1 LNEQREGITRR
12 QFGKGTAAVSL
23 LASGANAPSAPVAPK
38 LSGIWQRTLGTPE
51 KLTPAR
57 VRHYGPDTAG
67 LANLPPVSAAPVPVS
82 GRATSRGYE
91 VHIPL
96 EPGEMI
102 YGLGLQFQSVLQR
115 GRKKKLRVNADPVAD
130 TGDSH
135 APVPFY
141 VSNRGY
147 GIFVDTARYLTV
159 YCGNKIKKDAP
170 HPVRTGDAKIGA
182 QVAQLPKSFERYRM
196 NEASEVLIEIPQ
208 ARGVDVYILGG
219 PTMHNAVQRYNL
231 FAGGGPLLP
240 RWGLGFWYRAY
251 GGANQDQILALA
263 QELRTHNI
271 PCDVLGL
278 EPGWQSHSYSCSFV
292 WSDKFPDPD
301 AMISKLNAQN
311 LHTNLWEHAYTHP
324 SSPIYNS
331 LKPHSGDYEV
341 WEGIVPDFLDKAA
354 RDIFGNYHE
363 TALVAHGIS
372 GFKLDECDNSDFT
385 RNWSFPEL
393 SSFPSG
399 ADGEQMHCFFG
410 LHYQDTIQNIY
421 ERRNLRTL
429 GLVRSS
435 HALATPYPYTL
446 YSDLYD
452 HKEFIRGIVN
462 AGFSGLLWCPEVR
475 DAKNTEDLIRRLQTT
490 VFSPLAMVNA
500 WYIKNPPWKQVDQ
513 AANNEGHFA
522 EGWEQVEAQCRK
534 LIEVRMQ
541 LLPYLYAAY
550 VRYHQTG
557 APVFRA
563 LVMDYPDD
571 AQTWTIDDQ
580 YLAGESMLVAP
591 VVAGVY
597 EREIYLPEG
606 DWFDFWTGKH
616 STGKQRITVAAPLER
631 IPVFVKSGSL
641 LPLAKP
647 TLHTG
652 QADSYSLTVRGYG
665 TDSLQCTL
673 YEDDGS
679 SKPEWTTVTLSW
691 NRDEQEGT
699 IRRAGPKQSH
709 EYVVSTW
716 ERITV

>member
-1 LNEQREGITRR
+1 MTRR

-23 LASGANAPSAPVAPK
+23 LAAAVPSK
-38 LSGIWQRTLGTPE
+38 LPGIWRHTLGTPE
-51 KLTPAR
+51 KLTPVR
-57 VRHYGPDTAG
+57 VRRYEPNAAA
-67 LANLPPVSAAPVPVS
+67 LANLPPIPAVPVPVS
-82 GRATSRGYE
+82 GHATARGYE
-91 VHIPL
+91 AHIPL

-102 YGLGLQFQSVLQR
+102 FGLGLQFQSVLQR
-115 GRKKKLRVNADPVAD
+115 GLKKKLRVNADPVAD
-130 TGDSH
+130 AGDSH

-147 GIFVDTARYLTV
+147 GVFIDTARYLNI
-159 YCGNKIKKDAP
+159 YCGNKIKKNFP
-170 HPVRTGDAKIGA
+170 RPIRTDDAKTTA

-208 ARGVDVYILGG
+208 ARGVDIYVFGG
-219 PTMHNAVQRYNL
+219 PTMRNAVQRYNL

-251 GGANQDQILALA
+251 GGANQEEILALA
-263 QELRTHNI
+263 EQLRARQI

-311 LHTNLWEHAYTHP
+311 LHINLWEHAFTHP
-324 SSPIYNS
+324 SSPIYNP

-341 WEGIVPDFLDKAA
+341 WDGLVPDFLDRAA
-354 RDIFGNYHE
+354 RDIFGGYHE
-363 TALVAHGIS
+363 KALVAHGIS
-372 GFKLDECDNSDFT
+372 GFKLDECDNSDYT

-399 ADGEQMHCFFG
+399 ADGEQMHSLFG
-410 LHYQDTIQNIY
+410 LHYQDTIQAVY
-421 ERRNLRTL
+421 DRRKLRTL

-435 HALATPYPYTL
+435 QALAAPYPYTL

-490 VFSPLAMVNA
+490 IFSPLAMVNA
-500 WYIKNPPWKQVDQ
+500 WYIKNPPWKQVEQ
-513 AANNEGHFA
+513 AANNEGRFA
-522 EGWEQVEAQCRK
+522 EGWEEMEAQCRK

-571 AQTWTIDDQ
+571 AQTWAIDDQ
-580 YLAGESMLVAP
+580 YLAGDSMLVAP
-591 VVAGVY
+591 VVAGEH

-606 DWFDFWTGKH
+606 GWFDFWTGKH
-616 STGKQRITVAAPLER
+616 FTGKQRITAPVPLEQ

-647 TLHTG
+647 TLHTEEANG
-652 QADSYSLTVRGYG
+652 YQLTVRGYG
-665 TDSLQCTL
+665 TGRLACVL
-673 YEDDGS
+673 YEDDGAS
-679 SKPEWTTVTLSW
+679 APEWTTVTLRW
-691 NRDEQEGT
+691 NGDEQGGT
-699 IRRAGPKQSH
+699 IRRAGPKQLH
-709 EYVVSTW
+709 QYTVSAW
-716 ERITV
+716 ERITA